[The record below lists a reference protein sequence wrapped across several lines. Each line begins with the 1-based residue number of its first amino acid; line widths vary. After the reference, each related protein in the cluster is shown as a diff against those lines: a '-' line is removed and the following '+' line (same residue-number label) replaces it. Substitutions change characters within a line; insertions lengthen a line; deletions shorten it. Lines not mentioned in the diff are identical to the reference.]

1 MTKSVDQRRQAVE
14 TFIHTHAERLAGQ
27 GAIVRTWRRRDG
39 RKLGPYYLL
48 VVRDAAGRQRSVYLG
63 AAGPLVDEIR
73 ERLNSWQRGRRECW
87 NVAAARKSLRRA
99 VANGNQVLDGEL
111 AALGLYRKGF
121 EIRGW
126 RCQRTRR
133 LTIGGVGSTGFHKHS
148 LRGSGS

>member
-39 RKLGPYYLL
+39 RKLGPYYVL

-63 AAGPLVDEIR
+63 PPGPLVDEVR
-73 ERLNSWQRGRRECW
+73 ERLESWQRGRRDRR
-87 NVAAARKSLRRA
+87 NIDAARKSLRRA

-126 RCQRTRR
+126 RRPHACRS
-133 LTIGGVGSTGFHKHS
+133 TIGDVG
-148 LRGSGS
+148 

>member
-1 MTKSVDQRRQAVE
+1 MTKSVDQRRQAIE
-14 TFIHTHAERLAGQ
+14 TFIHAHAERLAGQ

-39 RKLGPYYLL
+39 RKLGPYYVL

-73 ERLNSWQRGRRECW
+73 KRLNSWQRGRREQRSIQ
-87 NVAAARKSLRRA
+87 AAGLALRRA
-99 VANGNQVLDGEL
+99 VVQVNRGLDHEL

-126 RCQRTRR
+126 RR
-133 LTIGGVGSTGFHKHS
+133 LHACRSTIGDVGGGARKVSS
-148 LRGSGS
+148 PGSGS